1 MSASTHR
8 DSLPEHPDRDLIDYR
23 PISGWAV
30 AALLL
35 GLAAGLALVHPL
47 LLCVPI
53 AGIAVAMIALRRIER
68 SPVKLVGRKAALV
81 GLAFSVI
88 YGVAAPVRLK
98 SREHWLSTRAERLA
112 DDFLDDVRSGRT
124 DEAFALCLR
133 SVEKLPAH
141 DPRAKPGDKA
151 DEEPQDPRKVFFS
164 EQPVAKLVA
173 LGARAERTRLH
184 TEVLSTEGPRQP
196 IVVVYEVRD
205 GRSSDAA
212 PTEVL
217 FYIEEILDGEGV
229 ERWWISRVSVPPRPP
244 LSA

>member
-1 MSASTHR
+1 MSTSAHR

-23 PISGWAV
+23 PISGWAM

-68 SPVKLVGRKAALV
+68 SPVKLLGRKAALV

-98 SREHWLSTRAERLA
+98 SRDHWLSTRAERLA
-112 DDFLDDVRSGRT
+112 DEFLDDVRSGKT

-133 SVEKLPAH
+133 SVEKMPAH
-141 DPRAKPGDKA
+141 NPRGTPDEKGA
-151 DEEPQDPRKVFFS
+151 DEPQDGRKIFFS
-164 EQPVAKLVA
+164 EQPVAKL
-173 LGARAERTRLH
+173 LEWRARAERTRLH
-184 TEVLSTEGPRQP
+184 TEVLLSDGPRQP
-196 IVVVYEVRD
+196 VVVMYQIRD
-205 GRSSDAA
+205 GGSSEAA
-212 PTEVL
+212 PVDVL
-217 FYIEEILDGEGV
+217 FYVEEIVDGEGT
-229 ERWWISRVSVPPRPP
+229 ERWWISRVSVPPRSP
-244 LSA
+244 LSQ